1 VTHTNDGRDQMV
13 TKSRGIVNCVHMNV
27 YLLVSVL
34 EGYAT
39 NRPILL
45 TQIRKKI
52 MLKVKKF

>member
-1 VTHTNDGRDQMV
+1 
-13 TKSRGIVNCVHMNV
+13 MNV

-52 MLKVKKF
+52 MIKVNKFNLTL